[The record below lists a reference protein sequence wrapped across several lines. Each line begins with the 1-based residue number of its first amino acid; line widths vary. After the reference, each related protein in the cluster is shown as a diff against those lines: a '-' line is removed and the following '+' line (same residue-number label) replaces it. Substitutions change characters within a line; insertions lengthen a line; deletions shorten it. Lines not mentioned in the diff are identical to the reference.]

1 MVLSW
6 ADVVRGGSQPRDG
19 YNVVLHEFAH
29 KLDEENDESDGLPVL
44 GNDSQYETW
53 AEVLNQEYETLQAD
67 AERGEPTVLD
77 EYAATSPSEF
87 FAVATETFFE
97 KPVEL
102 KEEHPLLYEELRKFY
117 NVDPS
122 SWY

>member
-1 MVLSW
+1 
-6 ADVVRGGSQPRDG
+6 
-19 YNVVLHEFAH
+19 LHEFAH

-53 AEVLNQEYETLQAD
+53 AGVLNREYGTLQAD
-67 AERGEPTVLD
+67 AARGEPTVLD

-97 KPVEL
+97 KPTEL
-102 KEEHPLLYEELRKFY
+102 KEQHPLLYEELRKFY
-117 NVDPS
+117 KVDPS